1 MWRLKWLPLAPLVP
15 LVAQEAQDAQD
26 GLGQEM
32 QYLWDLVVVQQQS
45 RNVPQGDSPPI
56 RRACQFGLSEGS
68 AELAEWMLTFPDPPL
83 EELELL
89 DLGHPEDGM
98 FARAERLHGAFGARV
113 VTPEVGLW
121 KRPPGAAVEEGGGNC
136 DLVLFSKVSTRFSLD
151 RVLPRLGSHVVA
163 VWVSDECIH
172 ETTEVASPA
181 CAHMNSFWERTYL
194 MMRGYCTRRI
204 CASRV
209 LTSILQDPNVL
220 DLHCEDFNTLEG
232 SNSSISEF
240 GQDWFALSNFLG
252 LGSTGV
258 YVDVGA
264 SLPFDYSN
272 TVMLDRCLGWQGVCV
287 EPNPHLSILLEVY
300 RSCQVF
306 TNCISDAGLAQRP
319 FSDREGKVEFYA
331 DCLPLTDILRSA
343 GVGPRIDLMS
353 VDVEHQELAVLRGL
367 NLAEFDV
374 RVMVIEVTRGARWLE
389 VDSILLPQG
398 YAKVAVLG
406 RDVVYVKLEELQ
418 EKNLA
423 AWPIFKGPDR
433 KATLP
438 DGWANFHQRVLDE
451 EMEEEMRQER
461 KAYYAG
467 LRRTSP
473 G

>member
-1 MWRLKWLPLAPLVP
+1 MRYLVWAWLTLA
-15 LVAQEAQDAQD
+15 VAED
-26 GLGQEM
+26 GLSQEL
-32 QYLWDLVVVQQQS
+32 QYLWDMVVVRQMS

-56 RRACQFGLSEGS
+56 RRVCQFGVSEGS
-68 AELAEWMLTFPDPPL
+68 AELAQWMLTFPDPPV

-89 DLGHPEDGM
+89 DLGEVGIDDSM
-98 FARAERLHGAFGARV
+98 LSRASILQGAFGARV
-113 VTPEVGLW
+113 KAFPGLW
-121 KRPPGAAVEEGGGNC
+121 KRQPGHEVEEGDIC
-136 DLVLFSKVSTRFSLD
+136 DLLLVSKVSTRFSLD
-151 RVLPRLGSHVVA
+151 RIMPRLGSHVV
-163 VWVSDECIH
+163 VIWVSDECIH
-172 ETTEVASPA
+172 ETGEVASPA

-194 MMRGYCTRRI
+194 MMRGYCSHRI
-204 CASRV
+204 CASRI

-220 DLHCEDFNTLEG
+220 DLHCNNFSTLDG

-252 LGSTGV
+252 LGSKGV

-272 TVMLDRCLGWQGVCV
+272 TVMLDRCLGWQGVCI
-287 EPNPHLSILLEVY
+287 EPNPHLSLLLEVY
-300 RSCQVF
+300 RSCQVY
-306 TNCISDAGLAQRP
+306 TNCIDEAGLQQRP

-331 DCLPLTDILRSA
+331 DCLPLNAILRSA
-343 GVGPRIDLMS
+343 GLLKQRIDLMS
-353 VDVEHQELAVLRGL
+353 IDVEHQEMAVLRGL
-367 NLAEFDV
+367 NLDDFDV

-406 RDVVYVKLEELQ
+406 RDVVYVKLEELL

-423 AWPIFKGPDR
+423 AWPIFQGRNR

-438 DGWANFHQRVLDE
+438 DGWAQFHQRVLDE

-461 KAYYAG
+461 NAYYAG